1 MAARAEGEA
10 LFINGVFEGVLK
22 DIVEAQAQ
30 TPGLTCCLQ
39 PYKPALIKRL
49 KESPPTPKHPWKLFM
64 SLTQSLGLV
73 SFEADIVEWPDKA
86 DMGAEEVAALDEHI
100 STHPTRRS
108 DGQRVGKERGSK
120 CE

>member
-30 TPGLTCCLQ
+30 TPGLTCYLQ

-49 KESPPTPKHPWKLFM
+49 KESPPTPKHPWQLFM
-64 SLTQSLGLV
+64 SLTQSVGLV
-73 SFEADIVEWPDKA
+73 SLEADIVECSEKA
-86 DMGAEEVAALDEHI
+86 DLGAEEVAVLDEHI
-100 STHPTRRS
+100 STHHPR
-108 DGQRVGKERGSK
+108 GQG
-120 CE
+120 